1 MKELWLKIVH
11 YLSQHFSKPE
21 IGKMAHVNLKKLGTM
36 TVLMFIC
43 SSVLCA
49 ADSYALFEDLASHGG
64 KIFTGMREIIY
75 AVSGFG
81 IIAIVIGSI
90 FGNINYKWLTAII
103 IGLFVIGGTAAI
115 INYMVGETV
124 VDSATLSDTIIN
136 GQKEKR
142 LKH

>member
-1 MKELWLKIVH
+1 MKKLLLKIVR
-11 YLSQHFSKPE
+11 YLPQLFSKTE
-21 IGKMAHVNLKKLGTM
+21 TKTMMRINLKKLAVM
-36 TVLMFIC
+36 TALMFVC
-43 SSVLCA
+43 SSLLCA

-115 INYMVGETV
+115 INYMVGEDV
-124 VDSATLSDTIIN
+124 IDRATISDTIIN
-136 GQKEKR
+136 G
-142 LKH
+142 